1 MTTLLAGPPAYQQ
14 TSVES
19 VDILEFAATRLD
31 FHPDPDQARLL
42 TSKSKQV
49 ILNCTRQW
57 GKSTVAALRAVH
69 LAMTRP
75 DSLIV
80 VTAPAERQSG
90 EFLRKAK
97 SFLYRCRL
105 RPRGD
110 GVNHLSVQLRNGSR
124 IVAVPNTEATS
135 RGFSAVDLLI
145 IDEAAYAPDSL
156 YTALRPMLAVSDGD
170 IWLLS
175 TPHGKRGFYYKA
187 WTKGGA
193 AWDRVRV
200 PAAGCPR
207 ISERFLASERQAL
220 SESEYNQEY
229 NCEFT
234 ASDDLI
240 FDRDLI
246 DRCVSDTESAW
257 TDAP

>member
-1 MTTLLAGPPAYQQ
+1 MSTILAGPPCYQETGAQ
-14 TSVES
+14 P
-19 VDILEFAATRLD
+19 VDILEFSASQLD
-31 FHPDPDQARLL
+31 FHPDPNQARLL
-42 TSKSKQV
+42 ASQSNQV

-69 LAMTRP
+69 LAVTKP

-90 EFLRKAK
+90 EFLKKAK
-97 SFLYRCRL
+97 SFLYRCRI
-105 RPRGD
+105 RPRSD
-110 GVNHLSVQLRNGSR
+110 GVNRLSLLLPNGSR

-156 YTALRPMLAVSDGD
+156 YTALRPMLSVSNGD

-175 TPHGKRGFYYKA
+175 TPRGKRGFYYKA

-200 PAAGCPR
+200 PASDCPR
-207 ISERFLASERQAL
+207 ISQSFLARERESL

-234 ASDDLI
+234 TNDDLI

-246 DRCVSDTESAW
+246 DRCVSHTEHAS
-257 TDAP
+257 TDL